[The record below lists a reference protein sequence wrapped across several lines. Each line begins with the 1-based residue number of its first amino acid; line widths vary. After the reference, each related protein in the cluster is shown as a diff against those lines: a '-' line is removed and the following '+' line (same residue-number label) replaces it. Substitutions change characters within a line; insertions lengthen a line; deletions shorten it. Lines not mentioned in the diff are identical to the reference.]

1 MRNLLIVL
9 AIALGMGL
17 SAPSMAAPS
26 PQCITQEAVIE
37 DMAAAMNLQ
46 GLALTPEQVD
56 SFKREWVKDGSRPLP
71 DFVTGIVV
79 ANPDTLPDGMMAVP
93 FIGFTEDGCAIP
105 KVGRVPLAELRRT
118 ISSVY

>member
-9 AIALGMGL
+9 AIAFGMGL
-17 SAPSMAAPS
+17 STPPMAAPS
-26 PQCITQEAVIE
+26 PQCVTQETVIE
-37 DMAAAMNLQ
+37 DMAAATGLQ

-79 ANPDTLPDGMMAVP
+79 ANPDTLPEGMNVVP
-93 FIGFTEDGCAIP
+93 FIGFTEDGCAITR
-105 KVGRVPLAELRRT
+105 VGRVPLAELRRT
-118 ISSVY
+118 ISSIY